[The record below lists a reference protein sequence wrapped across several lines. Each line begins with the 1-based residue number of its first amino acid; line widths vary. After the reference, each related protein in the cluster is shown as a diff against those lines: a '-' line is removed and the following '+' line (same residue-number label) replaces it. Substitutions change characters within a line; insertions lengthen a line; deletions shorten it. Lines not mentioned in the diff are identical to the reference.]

1 MIEVELLAARLLER
15 VVDAGGR
22 ETLRLTQAG
31 IEVLADTLASNRA
44 SRTAHEALVE
54 RVALEMCRTGRLVWR
69 GLSLRA
75 RVAVAA
81 EPRGGWCVARPD
93 VFSIR
98 RTSVEAYLEP
108 VVHEIKVSRADLL
121 GDLKKREKRAAY
133 LELGGACWYVLGTK
147 PGGAPIAR
155 PDEIPEECGV
165 IQASGDSLEVLRPAP
180 RRSVERLPLHVWMAL
195 AKATPEGGPDDD
207 SQQML

>member
-1 MIEVELLAARLLER
+1 MLAARLLER
-15 VVDAGGR
+15 VVDASGR

-31 IEVLADTLASNRA
+31 IEALADTLAANRA
-44 SRTAHEALVE
+44 ARTAHEALVE
-54 RVALEMCRTGRLVWR
+54 RIALEMCRAGRLVWR

-75 RVAVAA
+75 RVAAPA
-81 EPRGGWCVARPD
+81 ESRAGWCVARPD

-155 PDEIPEECGV
+155 PDEIPHECGV
-165 IQASGDSLEVLRPAP
+165 MQANGDAIQVLRPAP
-180 RRSVERLPLHVWMAL
+180 RRAVERLPLHVWMAL
-195 AKATPEGGPDDD
+195 AKATPEGSPDDD